1 MCVQFRPIPRDTI
14 DLIIKDIEANHPVNL
29 LPDWPARSLEPRS
42 AFPQSEVGLIVR
54 DDTFPHE
61 SKMVSVLKSW
71 GYPVSWSKQ
80 PIINTR
86 TDSATDPSK
95 MWFESVHERRC
106 IIPTFGFFEA
116 HKSETAISTR
126 SGKPIKQ
133 LYLFEALDSP
143 VTFIAGIYEGD
154 RFSMMTTN
162 PNAYMSSFHHRM
174 PVVLQQAELK
184 TWLFGNFDSLFDR
197 KEIALDATKI

>member
-14 DLIIKDIEANHPVNL
+14 DLIIQDVEANHPINL
-29 LPDWPARSLEPRS
+29 VPDWPARSLEPRS

-61 SKMVSVLKSW
+61 NKMTSALKNW
-71 GYPVSWSKQ
+71 GYLVSWSKQ
-80 PIINTR
+80 PIVNTR
-86 TDSATDPSK
+86 TDSAMDPSK

-116 HKSETAISTR
+116 HKNETTISTR

-133 LYLFEALDSP
+133 QYLFETAGSP
-143 VTFIAGIYEGD
+143 VTFIAGIYED
-154 RFSMMTTN
+154 EQFSMMTTD
-162 PNAYMSSFHHRM
+162 PNEHMSHIHDRM
-174 PVVLQQAELK
+174 PVVLQQTELR
-184 TWLFGNFDSLFDR
+184 TWLFGDFQVLFDR
-197 KEIALDATKI
+197 KGIVLHASKV